1 VIDAGNIQ
9 FEKGS
14 IVTNRIEDRLKILL
28 VTSLM
33 LKTKPEAI
41 GDNDDLMKTWNID
54 SVQIAEIVIGLEEH
68 FGIALDDDE
77 FKIKD
82 FRTVKDIADLVRQK
96 NSSA

>member
-1 VIDAGNIQ
+1 V
-9 FEKGS
+9 S
-14 IVTNRIEDRLKILL
+14 NRIEDRLKSLL

-41 GDNDDLMKTWNID
+41 GDNDDLMKAWNID

-77 FKIKD
+77 FKIND
-82 FRTVKDIADLVRQK
+82 FRTVKDIADLVRRK